1 MAIDLKSLRTSSAD
15 VPPRLLIY
23 GPEGIGKN
31 TLSLEFPDPLT
42 LDLER
47 GVPPGFVIAD
57 EDDIPDF
64 ASLMELVDDL
74 INKPHEFKTV
84 IFDSLD
90 KIQSMIFTAI
100 CEQEGWDTIEKPG
113 FGAGYKI
120 ALVWWEAFMREV
132 ERLNKSRNV
141 CVIFLAH
148 SAVVNFND
156 PGSASYSRFTLR
168 LNEKAAGV
176 IKDRCDAVLFINQD
190 IAVAAEDPNAP
201 KGAKK
206 NNKATGSGT
215 RWMRAEMRP
224 AYDAKNRYGIP
235 DKFQYKLGEGY
246 AFLSEY
252 LPGMDT
258 PVVEVE
264 EAEAV
269 ENDAD
274 AEQDA

>member
-15 VPPRLLIY
+15 TPPRILIY

-31 TLSLEFPDPLT
+31 TLSLEFPNPFT
-42 LDLER
+42 FDLER
-47 GVPPGFVIAD
+47 GVRPGFAVAD

-64 ASLMELVDDL
+64 ASLMEAIDDL
-74 INKPHEFKTV
+74 INQPHDFKTV

-90 KIQSMIFTAI
+90 KIQSMIFIAI

-132 ERLNKSRNV
+132 ERLNRSRNV

-156 PGSASYSRFTLR
+156 PGAASYSRFTLR
-168 LNEKAAGV
+168 INEKAAGV
-176 IKDRCDAVLFINQD
+176 VKDRCDAVLFINQD
-190 IAVAAEDPNAP
+190 IAVAAENPNAS
-201 KGAKK
+201 KGEKK
-206 NNKATGSGT
+206 VNKATGSGD
-215 RWMRAEMRP
+215 RWIRAEMRP

-235 DKFQYKLGEGY
+235 DKFKYIIDKGY
-246 AFLSEY
+246 EFLSEY

-258 PVVEVE
+258 PVTEV
-264 EAEAV
+264 AEPEQTEQSV
-269 ENDAD
+269 DA
-274 AEQDA
+274 